1 MYVNKNYY
9 LGIMDKYGNEIMSN
23 SEIKF
28 EQHKGSIFYS
38 ADDCCFKI
46 KWEDESTRR
55 LTKSFGKLIEII

>member
-1 MYVNKNYY
+1 MYLNINYH
-9 LGIMDKYGNEIMSN
+9 LGITDKCGNEITSN
-23 SEIKF
+23 SKIKF
-28 EQHKGSIFYS
+28 KQHKGSIFYS